1 MFSGDNGSSF
11 SGNSAVGRLFDQTMG
26 GKLRGFKRGMY
37 EGGLREYFYWE
48 LHEGKPIQAIRFGDW
63 KEVLNGPANPLELY
77 DLKTDPGETKNLAA
91 AKPELVSKAEAL
103 MKNAHVDDP
112 NWPMTAD
119 KSKTAPKTK
128 PRKPE

>member
-11 SGNSAVGRLFDQTMG
+11 SGNSEVGRLFDQTMG

-37 EGGLREYFYWE
+37 EG
-48 LHEGKPIQAIRFGDW
+48 KPIQAIRFGDW
-63 KEVLNGPANPLELY
+63 KAVLNGPANPLELY